1 MEDIRLIC
9 IGCPRGCQIQVKK
22 EGSEILE
29 VTGNSCKHGDAY
41 AKKEVTAPTRVVTS
55 TVRIKGTH
63 HMLPVKTKQD
73 IPKDKIFD
81 CIAELRTV
89 EVQVPIQIGDII
101 LADVAGTG
109 ISVVAAKN
117 IF

>member
-1 MEDIRLIC
+1 MEEIRLIC
-9 IGCPRGCQIQVKK
+9 IGCPRGCQMQVKK

-29 VTGNSCKHGDAY
+29 VTGNSCKHGDDY
-41 AKKEVTAPTRVVTS
+41 ARKEVTNPTRVVTS
-55 TVRIKGTH
+55 TVRIKGTRQ
-63 HMLPVKTKQD
+63 MLPVKTKQD
-73 IPKDKIFD
+73 IPKDKIFA
-81 CIAELRTV
+81 CIEELKTV
-89 EVQVPIQIGDII
+89 EAQTPIQIGDII